1 MSTVIHRHLL
11 PGEEALFASLPAF
24 AEGLAG
30 GGYDL
35 SRTWITL
42 RDGEVVARAAWVLPP
57 GAVGGPWLEL
67 FDLDDTP
74 AVGAALLNAAHAD
87 LGGPRPF
94 YATLP
99 ADPRVPAAARLAGLE
114 PTVKRLRFRWTPTGN
129 TVPSVPAAH
138 AAPDPTVHAASTP
151 AAHADPTP
159 LVHAAPDPTVHAARV
174 PAVRAAK
181 GPDEVRALVALI
193 DRPDV
198 LTGSEAAL
206 AVAGLDLA
214 RDPLPWLTGPA
225 AAWHVLDGGTGLAG
239 TAGDACWPMLVY
251 LGRLPDASPGARSSL
266 LAAALHALTT
276 GGAEE
281 VIADVEATLT
291 DTVADLKR
299 AGFHQIRV
307 RQAFEPT

>member
-1 MSTVIHRHLL
+1 MSSVIHRHLL
-11 PGEEALFASLPAF
+11 PGEESLFASVPAF

-35 SRTWITL
+35 SRTWVTL

-57 GAVGGPWLEL
+57 GAVGRPWLEL

-74 AVGAALLNAAHAD
+74 AVGAALLNAAHAA

-99 ADPRVPAAARLAGLE
+99 ADSRVPAAARLAGLE
-114 PTVKRLRFRWTPTGN
+114 PTVKRLRFRWNPTEI
-129 TVPSVPAAH
+129 TAPPVPAVRAAPAPAAH
-138 AAPDPTVHAASTP
+138 AAPDPTVRTAPDPSVRTA
-151 AAHADPTP
+151 PTP
-159 LVHAAPDPTVHAARV
+159 TDHAAPT

-181 GPDEVRALVALI
+181 GPDEVRALVGLI

-206 AVAGLDLA
+206 AVAGIDLA

-225 AAWHVLDGGTGLAG
+225 AAWHVLEDGTGLAG

-251 LGRLPDASPGARSSL
+251 LGRLPGASPGARSSL
-266 LAAALHALTT
+266 LAAALNALTN

-307 RQAFEPT
+307 RQTFEPV

>member
-11 PGEEALFASLPAF
+11 PGEESLFASLPTF

-30 GGYDL
+30 GGYHL

-42 RDGEVVARAAWVLPP
+42 RDGEVVARAAWALPP

-67 FDLDDTP
+67 FGLDDTP
-74 AVGAALLNAAHAD
+74 AVGAALLNAAHAA

-99 ADPRVPAAARLAGLE
+99 ADSRLLAAVRLAGLK
-114 PTVKRLRFRWTPTGN
+114 PTIKRLRFRWTPTE
-129 TVPSVPAAH
+129 TTAPPAG
-138 AAPDPTVHAASTP
+138 AAPVPTPGATP
-151 AAHADPTP
+151 APAGGAAPAPATHTAPTP
-159 LVHAAPDPTVHAARV
+159 AIHGAPV

-181 GPDEVRALVALI
+181 GPDEVRALLGLI

-225 AAWHVLDGGTGLAG
+225 AAWHVLEDGTGVAG

-251 LGRLPDASPGARSSL
+251 LGRLPGASPSARSSL
-266 LAAALHALTT
+266 LTAALNALTT
-276 GGAEE
+276 GGAEQ

-291 DTVADLKR
+291 DTIADLER
-299 AGFHQIRV
+299 AGFHQIRA
-307 RQAFEPT
+307 RQTFEPT